1 MNDDTEEFMLSNK
14 AKENLKDKKNLKKNL
29 EKGKSVFELMDF
41 QKETCAK
48 FYQAAF
54 KLFEEQNYAD
64 ASDAFLFL
72 ITLDSANHD
81 YWLGLGMSTQLL
93 HQYEAAIDAYEMAAI
108 SKLESPVPYF
118 YLAKCLYAVHDKES
132 SLAALNLAIEYSND
146 ELIFQDLKNQAI
158 VARDLLLKDIN

>member
-1 MNDDTEEFMLSNK
+1 MNEDRQEFMLSNK

-29 EKGKSVFELMDF
+29 ESGKSVLELMDF
-41 QKETCAK
+41 QQATCAK

-54 KLFEEQNYAD
+54 KLFEQHHYAD
-64 ASDAFLFL
+64 AADAFLFL

-108 SKLESPVPYF
+108 SKLDSPVPYF

-132 SLAALNLAIEYSND
+132 SLSALNLAIEYSTD

>member
-1 MNDDTEEFMLSNK
+1 MDEDTEEYMLSNK
-14 AKENLKDKKNLKKNL
+14 AKENLKDKKNLKQNL
-29 EKGKSVFELMDF
+29 ESGKSVFELIDF
-41 QKETCAK
+41 KQETCAK

-54 KLFEEQNYAD
+54 KLFEEHKYAD
-64 ASDAFLFL
+64 AADAFLFL

-108 SKLESPVPYF
+108 SKLDSPVPYF

-132 SLAALNLAIEYSND
+132 SLSALNLAIEYSND